1 MSHPRPDI
9 TVGCHTDRMM
19 QPRDYSALT
28 SAVTTSDVAQSKRE
42 LAGRGGPTLAKGVWA
57 TILIV
62 IFVVVG
68 ILFRFDFPAVP
79 DIGADTGRSPVS
91 WVVVGV
97 IIVGVVVGA
106 VLLGRVI
113 EKRAWTR
120 FIRLTRFAT
129 ANGLVYSAN
138 GNGNGTSY
146 PGLLFSIGGGRQ
158 FTGVFS
164 HTEAPGFDIGNY
176 RYRTG
181 SGKNQRTHVRGYVAM
196 RLERK
201 LPHMVLDAVG
211 NNGLFGTSNLPRA
224 FGRDQI
230 LSLEGDF
237 NTYFTL
243 YCPREYERDALY
255 VFTPDLMALLIDN
268 ASALDVEIVDD
279 WMFVYSMQ
287 PFALDEPGALEPLF
301 GVIETVGAKTLTQT
315 DRYRDDRASAS
326 TAVDE
331 PSSASPSVAPA
342 IRLPTDEVAPQ
353 GRRLSRG
360 VPTAAILT
368 FIGFVVVM
376 YTFILR

>member
-1 MSHPRPDI
+1 
-9 TVGCHTDRMM
+9 MM

-62 IFVVVG
+62 IFVVAGV
-68 ILFRFDFPAVP
+68 LFRFDFPTGP
-79 DIGADTGRSPVS
+79 DVGTDVRSSVS

-97 IIVGVVVGA
+97 VIVGVVIGA
-106 VLLGRVI
+106 VLLGRVF

-129 ANGLVYSAN
+129 ANGLVYSPD
-138 GNGNGTSY
+138 GSGRSY

-158 FTGVFS
+158 FTGMFS
-164 HTEAPGFDIGNY
+164 RTDAPTFDIGNY

-211 NNGLFGTSNLPRA
+211 NNGLFGASNLPRA
-224 FGRDQI
+224 FGRDQV

-243 YCPREYERDALY
+243 YCPRKYERDALY

-268 ASALDVEIVDD
+268 ASTLDVEIVDD

-326 TAVDE
+326 TGVNE
-331 PSSASPSVAPA
+331 PSSASPSVAPGM
-342 IRLPTDEVAPQ
+342 RFPSDEVAPQ